1 MDAPRQQPQI
11 VNALPVRN
19 LQAEALMLR
28 LADAEREVVV
38 KFKSNS
44 QWVKAW
50 IIFYRFC
57 LKDPLAFAIVK

>member
-1 MDAPRQQPQI
+1 MDAPRQQAQI

-19 LQAEALMLR
+19 SQAEALMLR
-28 LADAEREVVV
+28 LAEREVM

>member
-1 MDAPRQQPQI
+1 MDAPRQQAQI

-28 LADAEREVVV
+28 LAEREVMR
-38 KFKSNS
+38 FKSNS

>member
-1 MDAPRQQPQI
+1 MDAPPQQAQM

-28 LADAEREVVV
+28 LADAEREVM